1 MNSYRTENYIKDKV
15 IIVTGAS
22 SGFGKFTAMKAAEL
36 GGKVVLAARR
46 DNLLKEICDE
56 IRAKGGDASYIKT
69 DLRDQRQ
76 VQDMAQFAIDN
87 YGAIDIQVQDMA
99 QFAIDNYGAIDI
111 LVNDAGTM
119 PLAYLSEHKIAMQA
133 WEECIDT
140 SIKGTLYA
148 TAAVHDQMIKQGHGH
163 VINVSSILGNYGVA
177 GSAVYNLSKASVRI
191 MADSMR
197 VENAGKIKFSVIK
210 PTSVADTGLVA
221 TEVDFNAGLA
231 GVYGKLINAFM
242 GLGEPDRLNRE
253 SIKCFDFGPEV
264 LADNII
270 YVMNQPW
277 GVNIS
282 EITVRA
288 SNETMFV

>member
-22 SGFGKFTAMKAAEL
+22 SGFGKYTAMKAAEL

-46 DNLLKEICDE
+46 ANLLKEICDN
-56 IRAKGGDASYIKT
+56 IRAKGGEASYIKT

-76 VQDMAQFAIDN
+76 VEDMAQFAIDT
-87 YGAIDIQVQDMA
+87 
-99 QFAIDNYGAIDI
+99 YGAIDI
-111 LVNDAGTM
+111 LVNDAGTI
-119 PLAYLSEHKIAMQA
+119 PLGYLSQHKFAMQA

-148 TAAVHDQMIKQGHGH
+148 TAAVYDQMIKQGHGH

-177 GSAVYNLSKASVRI
+177 GGAVYNLSKASVRI

-197 VENAGKIKFSVIK
+197 VENSGKIKFSVIK
-210 PTSVADTGLVA
+210 PTSVADTGLVS
-221 TEVDFNAGLA
+221 TEVDYNASLA
-231 GVYGKLINAFM
+231 GVYGKLIDAFT
-242 GLGEPDRLNRE
+242 GLGTPGRDDRE
-253 SIKCFDFGPEV
+253 DIHCFDYGPEV

-288 SNETMFV
+288 SGETMFV

>member
-22 SGFGKFTAMKAAEL
+22 SGFGKYTAMKAAEL

-46 DNLLKEICDE
+46 DNLLKEICDD
-56 IRAKGGDASYIKT
+56 IRAKGGEASYIKT

-76 VQDMAQFAIDN
+76 VEDMAQFAIDT
-87 YGAIDIQVQDMA
+87 
-99 QFAIDNYGAIDI
+99 YGAIDI

-119 PLAYLSEHKIAMQA
+119 PLGFLSQHKFAMQA

-148 TAAVHDQMIKQGHGH
+148 TAAVYDQMIKQGHGH

-177 GSAVYNLSKASVRI
+177 GGAVYNLSKASVRI

-197 VENAGKIKFSVIK
+197 VENSGKIKFSVIK
-210 PTSVADTGLVA
+210 PTSVADTGLVS
-221 TEVDFNAGLA
+221 TEVDYNASLS
-231 GVYGKLINAFM
+231 GVYGKLIDAFT
-242 GLGEPDRLNRE
+242 GLGTPGRDDRE
-253 SIKCFDFGPEV
+253 DIHCFDFGPEV

-288 SNETMFV
+288 SGETMFV

>member
-1 MNSYRTENYIKDKV
+1 MNSYRTENYVKDKV

-22 SGFGKFTAMKAAEL
+22 SGFGKYTAMKAAEL

-46 DNLLKEICDE
+46 DNLLKEICED
-56 IRAKGGDASYIKT
+56 IRAKGGEASYIKT

-76 VQDMAQFAIDN
+76 AEDMAQFAIDT
-87 YGAIDIQVQDMA
+87 YGAV
-99 QFAIDNYGAIDI
+99 DI

-119 PLAYLSEHKIAMQA
+119 PLGYLSQHKFAMQA

-148 TAAVHDQMIKQGHGH
+148 TAAVYDQMIKQGHGH

-177 GSAVYNLSKASVRI
+177 GGAVYNLSKASVRI

-197 VENAGKIKFSVIK
+197 VENSGKIKFSVIK

-221 TEVDFNAGLA
+221 TEVDFNASLA
-231 GVYGKLINAFM
+231 GVYGKLIDAFT
-242 GLGEPDRLNRE
+242 GLGTPGRDDRE
-253 SIKCFDFGPEV
+253 DIHCFDFGPEV

-288 SNETMFV
+288 SGETMFV

>member
-22 SGFGKFTAMKAAEL
+22 SGFGKYTAMKAAEL

-46 DNLLKEICDE
+46 DNLLKEICED
-56 IRAKGGDASYIKT
+56 IRAKGGEASYIKT

-76 VQDMAQFAIDN
+76 AEDMAQFAIDT
-87 YGAIDIQVQDMA
+87 
-99 QFAIDNYGAIDI
+99 YGAIDI

-119 PLAYLSEHKIAMQA
+119 PLGYLSQHKFAMQA

-148 TAAVHDQMIKQGHGH
+148 TAAVYDQMIKQGHGH

-177 GSAVYNLSKASVRI
+177 GGAVYNLSKASVRI

-197 VENAGKIKFSVIK
+197 VENSGKIKFSVIK
-210 PTSVADTGLVA
+210 PTSVADTGLVS
-221 TEVDFNAGLA
+221 TEVDYNASLA
-231 GVYGKLINAFM
+231 GVYGKLIDAFT
-242 GLGEPDRLNRE
+242 GLGTPGRDDRE
-253 SIKCFDFGPEV
+253 DIHCFDFGPEV

-288 SNETMFV
+288 SGETMFV

>member
-22 SGFGKFTAMKAAEL
+22 SGFGKYTAMKAAEL

-46 DNLLKEICDE
+46 DNLLKEICDD
-56 IRAKGGDASYIKT
+56 IRAKGGEASYIKT

-76 VQDMAQFAIDN
+76 VEDMAQFAIDT
-87 YGAIDIQVQDMA
+87 
-99 QFAIDNYGAIDI
+99 YGAIDI

-119 PLAYLSEHKIAMQA
+119 PLGYLSQHKFAMQA

-148 TAAVHDQMIKQGHGH
+148 TAAVYDQMIKQGHGH

-177 GSAVYNLSKASVRI
+177 GGAVYNLSKASVRI

-197 VENAGKIKFSVIK
+197 VENSGKIKFSVIK
-210 PTSVADTGLVA
+210 PTSVADTGLVS
-221 TEVDFNAGLA
+221 TEVDYNASLA
-231 GVYGKLINAFM
+231 GVYGKLIDAFT
-242 GLGEPDRLNRE
+242 GLGTPGRDDRE
-253 SIKCFDFGPEV
+253 DIHCFDFGPEV

>member
-22 SGFGKFTAMKAAEL
+22 SGFGKYTAMKAAEL

-46 DNLLKEICDE
+46 DNLLKEICDD
-56 IRAKGGDASYIKT
+56 IRAKDGEASYIKT

-76 VQDMAQFAIDN
+76 VEDMAQFAIDT
-87 YGAIDIQVQDMA
+87 
-99 QFAIDNYGAIDI
+99 YGAIDI

-119 PLAYLSEHKIAMQA
+119 PLGFLSQHKFAMQA

-148 TAAVHDQMIKQGHGH
+148 TAAVYDQMIKQGHGH

-177 GSAVYNLSKASVRI
+177 GGAVYNLSKASVRI

-197 VENAGKIKFSVIK
+197 VENSGKIKFSVIK
-210 PTSVADTGLVA
+210 PTSVADTGLVS
-221 TEVDFNAGLA
+221 TEVDYNASLS
-231 GVYGKLINAFM
+231 GVYGKLIDAFT
-242 GLGEPDRLNRE
+242 GLGTPGRDDREN
-253 SIKCFDFGPEV
+253 IHCFDFGPEV

-288 SNETMFV
+288 SGETMFV

>member
-22 SGFGKFTAMKAAEL
+22 SGFGKYTAMKAAEL

-46 DNLLKEICDE
+46 DNLLKEICDD
-56 IRAKGGDASYIKT
+56 IRAKGGEASYIKT

-76 VQDMAQFAIDN
+76 VEDMAQFAIDT
-87 YGAIDIQVQDMA
+87 
-99 QFAIDNYGAIDI
+99 YGAIDI

-119 PLAYLSEHKIAMQA
+119 PLGFLSQHKFAMQA

-148 TAAVHDQMIKQGHGH
+148 TAAVYDQMIKQGHGH

-177 GSAVYNLSKASVRI
+177 GGAVYNLSKASVRI

-197 VENAGKIKFSVIK
+197 VENSGKIKFSVIK

-221 TEVDFNAGLA
+221 TEVDFNASLA
-231 GVYGKLINAFM
+231 GVYGKLIDAFT
-242 GLGEPDRLNRE
+242 GLGTPGRDDREN
-253 SIKCFDFGPEV
+253 IHCFDFGPEV

-282 EITVRA
+282 EISVRA
-288 SNETMFV
+288 SGETMFA

>member
-22 SGFGKFTAMKAAEL
+22 SGFGKYTAMKAAEL

-46 DNLLKEICDE
+46 DNLLKEICDD
-56 IRAKGGDASYIKT
+56 IRAKGGEASYIKT

-76 VQDMAQFAIDN
+76 VEDMAQFAIDT
-87 YGAIDIQVQDMA
+87 YGAV
-99 QFAIDNYGAIDI
+99 DI

-119 PLAYLSEHKIAMQA
+119 PLGYLSQHKFAMQA

-148 TAAVHDQMIKQGHGH
+148 TAAVYDQMIKQGHGH

-177 GSAVYNLSKASVRI
+177 GGAVYNLSKASVRI

-197 VENAGKIKFSVIK
+197 VENSGKIKFSVIK

-221 TEVDFNAGLA
+221 TEVDFNASLA
-231 GVYGKLINAFM
+231 GVYGKLIDAFT
-242 GLGEPDRLNRE
+242 GLGTPGRDDRE
-253 SIKCFDFGPEV
+253 DIHCFDFGPEV

-288 SNETMFV
+288 SGETMFV

>member
-1 MNSYRTENYIKDKV
+1 MNSYRTENFIKDKV

-22 SGFGKFTAMKAAEL
+22 SGFGKYTAMKAAEL

-46 DNLLKEICDE
+46 DNLLKEICDD
-56 IRAKGGDASYIKT
+56 IRAKDGEASYIKT

-76 VQDMAQFAIDN
+76 VEDMAQFAIDT
-87 YGAIDIQVQDMA
+87 
-99 QFAIDNYGAIDI
+99 YGAIDI

-119 PLAYLSEHKIAMQA
+119 PLGFLSQHKFAMQA

-148 TAAVHDQMIKQGHGH
+148 TAAVYDQMIKQGHGH

-177 GSAVYNLSKASVRI
+177 GGAVYNLSKASVRI

-197 VENAGKIKFSVIK
+197 VENSGKIKFSVIK
-210 PTSVADTGLVA
+210 PTSVADTGLVS
-221 TEVDFNAGLA
+221 TEVDYNASLS
-231 GVYGKLINAFM
+231 GVYGKLIDAFT
-242 GLGEPDRLNRE
+242 GLGTPGRDDREN
-253 SIKCFDFGPEV
+253 IHCFDFGPEV

-288 SNETMFV
+288 SGETMFV

>member
-22 SGFGKFTAMKAAEL
+22 SGFGKYTAMKAAEL

-46 DNLLKEICDE
+46 DNLLKEICDD
-56 IRAKGGDASYIKT
+56 IRAKGGEASYIKT

-76 VQDMAQFAIDN
+76 VEDMAQFAIDT
-87 YGAIDIQVQDMA
+87 
-99 QFAIDNYGAIDI
+99 YGAIDI

-119 PLAYLSEHKIAMQA
+119 PLGYLSQHKFAMQA

-148 TAAVHDQMIKQGHGH
+148 TAAVYDQMIKQGHGH

-177 GSAVYNLSKASVRI
+177 GGAVYNLSKASVRI

-197 VENAGKIKFSVIK
+197 VENSGKIKFSVIK

-221 TEVDFNAGLA
+221 TEVDFNASLA
-231 GVYGKLINAFM
+231 GVYGKLIDAFT
-242 GLGEPDRLNRE
+242 GLGTPGRDDREN
-253 SIKCFDFGPEV
+253 IHCFDFGPEV

-288 SNETMFV
+288 SGETMFV

>member
-22 SGFGKFTAMKAAEL
+22 SGFGKYTAMKAAEL

-46 DNLLKEICDE
+46 DNLLKEICDD
-56 IRAKGGDASYIKT
+56 IRAKGGEASYIKT

-76 VQDMAQFAIDN
+76 VEDMAQFAIDT
-87 YGAIDIQVQDMA
+87 
-99 QFAIDNYGAIDI
+99 YGAIDI

-119 PLAYLSEHKIAMQA
+119 PLGYLSQHKFAMQA

-148 TAAVHDQMIKQGHGH
+148 TAAVYDQMIKQGHGH

-177 GSAVYNLSKASVRI
+177 GGAVYNLSKASVRI

-197 VENAGKIKFSVIK
+197 VENSGKIKFSVIK

-221 TEVDFNAGLA
+221 TEVDFNASLA
-231 GVYGKLINAFM
+231 GVYGKLIDAFT
-242 GLGEPDRLNRE
+242 GLGTPGRDDRE
-253 SIKCFDFGPEV
+253 DIHCFDFGPEV

-288 SNETMFV
+288 SGETMFV

>member
-22 SGFGKFTAMKAAEL
+22 SGFGKYTAMKAAEL

-46 DNLLKEICDE
+46 DNLLKEICDD
-56 IRAKGGDASYIKT
+56 IRAKGGEASYIKT

-76 VQDMAQFAIDN
+76 VEDMAQFAIDT
-87 YGAIDIQVQDMA
+87 YGAV
-99 QFAIDNYGAIDI
+99 DI

-119 PLAYLSEHKIAMQA
+119 PLAYLSEHEIAMQA

-163 VINVSSILGNYGVA
+163 VINVSSILGNYGVS
-177 GSAVYNLSKASVRI
+177 GCGVYNISKASVRI
-191 MADSMR
+191 LADSMR
-197 VENAGKIKFSVIK
+197 VENSGKIKFSVIK
-210 PTSVADTGLVA
+210 PTSVAETGLVA
-221 TEVDFNAGLA
+221 TEVDYNAGLS
-231 GVYGKLINAFM
+231 GIYGKIIDAFT
-242 GLGEPDRLNRE
+242 GLGTPGRDDRE
-253 SIKCFDFGPEV
+253 SIHCFDFGPEV

-282 EITVRA
+282 EISVRA
-288 SNETMFV
+288 SGEAMFV

>member
-1 MNSYRTENYIKDKV
+1 MNSYRTENYVKDKV

-22 SGFGKFTAMKAAEL
+22 SGFGKYTAIKAAEL

-46 DNLLKEICDE
+46 DNLLKEICDD
-56 IRAKGGDASYIKT
+56 IRAKGGEASYIKT
-69 DLRDQRQ
+69 DLRDERQ
-76 VQDMAQFAIDN
+76 VKAMAQFAIDT
-87 YGAIDIQVQDMA
+87 
-99 QFAIDNYGAIDI
+99 YGAIDI

-119 PLAYLSEHKIAMQA
+119 PLAYLSEHEIAMQA

-163 VINVSSILGNYGVA
+163 VINVSSILGNYGVS
-177 GSAVYNLSKASVRI
+177 GCGVYNISKASVRI
-191 MADSMR
+191 LADSMR
-197 VENAGKIKFSVIK
+197 VENSGKIKFSVIK
-210 PTSVADTGLVA
+210 PTSVAETGLVA
-221 TEVDFNAGLA
+221 TEVDYNAGLS
-231 GVYGKLINAFM
+231 GIYGKIIDAFT
-242 GLGEPDRLNRE
+242 GLGTPGRDDRE
-253 SIKCFDFGPEV
+253 SIHCFDFGPEV

-282 EITVRA
+282 EISVRA
-288 SNETMFV
+288 SGEAMFV

>member
-22 SGFGKFTAMKAAEL
+22 SGFGKYTAMKAAEL

-46 DNLLKEICDE
+46 DNLLKEICED
-56 IRAKGGDASYIKT
+56 IRAKGGEASYIKT

-76 VQDMAQFAIDN
+76 VQDMAQFAIDT
-87 YGAIDIQVQDMA
+87 YGAV
-99 QFAIDNYGAIDI
+99 DI

-119 PLAYLSEHKIAMQA
+119 PLGYLSQHKFALQA

-148 TAAVHDQMIKQGHGH
+148 TAAVYDQMIKQGHGH

-177 GSAVYNLSKASVRI
+177 GGAVYNLSKASVRI

-197 VENAGKIKFSVIK
+197 VENSGKIKFSVIK
-210 PTSVADTGLVA
+210 PTSVADTGLVS
-221 TEVDFNAGLA
+221 TEVDYNASLS
-231 GVYGKLINAFM
+231 GVYGKLIDAFT
-242 GLGEPDRLNRE
+242 GLGTPGRDDREN
-253 SIKCFDFGPEV
+253 IHCFDFGPEV

-288 SNETMFV
+288 SGETMFV

>member
-1 MNSYRTENYIKDKV
+1 MNRYRTENYIKDKV

-22 SGFGKFTAMKAAEL
+22 SGFGKYTAMKAAEL

-46 DNLLKEICDE
+46 DNLLKEICDD
-56 IRAKGGDASYIKT
+56 IRAKGGEASYIKT

-76 VQDMAQFAIDN
+76 VEDMAQFAIDT
-87 YGAIDIQVQDMA
+87 
-99 QFAIDNYGAIDI
+99 YGAIDI

-119 PLAYLSEHKIAMQA
+119 PLGFLSQHKFAMQA

-148 TAAVHDQMIKQGHGH
+148 TAAVYDQMIKHGHGH

-177 GSAVYNLSKASVRI
+177 GGAVYNLSKASVRI

-197 VENAGKIKFSVIK
+197 VENSGKIKFSVIK
-210 PTSVADTGLVA
+210 PTSVANTGLVS
-221 TEVDFNAGLA
+221 TEVDYNASLA
-231 GVYGKLINAFM
+231 GVYGKLIDAFT
-242 GLGEPDRLNRE
+242 GLGTPGRDDRE
-253 SIKCFDFGPEV
+253 DIHCFDFGPEV

-288 SNETMFV
+288 SGETMFV

>member
-22 SGFGKFTAMKAAEL
+22 SGFGKYTAMKAAEL

-46 DNLLKEICDE
+46 DNLLKEICDG
-56 IRAKGGDASYIKT
+56 IREKGDEASYIKT

-76 VQDMAQFAIDN
+76 VEDMAQFAIDT
-87 YGAIDIQVQDMA
+87 
-99 QFAIDNYGAIDI
+99 YGAIDI

-119 PLAYLSEHKIAMQA
+119 PLGYLSQHKFAMQA

-148 TAAVHDQMIKQGHGH
+148 TAAVYDQMIKQGHGH

-177 GSAVYNLSKASVRI
+177 GGAVYNLSKASVRI

-282 EITVRA
+282 EITI
-288 SNETMFV
+288 

>member
-22 SGFGKFTAMKAAEL
+22 SGFGKYTAMKAAEL

-46 DNLLKEICDE
+46 DNLLKEICDD
-56 IRAKGGDASYIKT
+56 IRAKDGEASYIKT

-76 VQDMAQFAIDN
+76 VEDMAQFAIDT
-87 YGAIDIQVQDMA
+87 
-99 QFAIDNYGAIDI
+99 YGAIDI

-197 VENAGKIKFSVIK
+197 VENSGKIKFSVIK

>member
-22 SGFGKFTAMKAAEL
+22 SGFGKYTAMKAAEL

-46 DNLLKEICDE
+46 DNLLKEICDD
-56 IRAKGGDASYIKT
+56 IRAKDGEASYIKT

-76 VQDMAQFAIDN
+76 VEDMAQFAIDT
-87 YGAIDIQVQDMA
+87 
-99 QFAIDNYGAIDI
+99 YGAIDI

-119 PLAYLSEHKIAMQA
+119 PLGFLSQHKFAMQA

-148 TAAVHDQMIKQGHGH
+148 TAAVYDQMIKQGHGH

-177 GSAVYNLSKASVRI
+177 GGAVYNLSKASVRI

-197 VENAGKIKFSVIK
+197 VENSGKIKSSVIK
-210 PTSVADTGLVA
+210 PTSVADTGLVS
-221 TEVDFNAGLA
+221 TEVDYNASLS
-231 GVYGKLINAFM
+231 GVYGKLIDAFT
-242 GLGEPDRLNRE
+242 GLGTPGRDDREN
-253 SIKCFDFGPEV
+253 IHCFDFGPEV

-288 SNETMFV
+288 SGETMFV

>member
-1 MNSYRTENYIKDKV
+1 MNSYRTENYVKDKV

-22 SGFGKFTAMKAAEL
+22 SGFGKYTAMKAAEL

-46 DNLLKEICDE
+46 DNLLKEICED
-56 IRAKGGDASYIKT
+56 IRAKGGEASYIKT

-76 VQDMAQFAIDN
+76 AEDMAQFAIDT
-87 YGAIDIQVQDMA
+87 YGAV
-99 QFAIDNYGAIDI
+99 DI

-119 PLAYLSEHKIAMQA
+119 PLGYLSQHKFAMQA

-148 TAAVHDQMIKQGHGH
+148 TAAVYDQMIKQGHGH
-163 VINVSSILGNYGVA
+163 VINVSSILGDYGVA
-177 GSAVYNLSKASVRI
+177 GGAVYNLSKASVRI

-197 VENAGKIKFSVIK
+197 VENSGKIKFSVIK

-221 TEVDFNAGLA
+221 TEVDFNASLA
-231 GVYGKLINAFM
+231 GVYGKLIDAFT
-242 GLGEPDRLNRE
+242 GLGTPGRDDREN
-253 SIKCFDFGPEV
+253 IHCFDFGPEV

-288 SNETMFV
+288 SGETMFV

>member
-1 MNSYRTENYIKDKV
+1 MNSYRTENYVKDKV

-22 SGFGKFTAMKAAEL
+22 SGFGKYTAMKAAEL

-46 DNLLKEICDE
+46 DNLLKEICED
-56 IRAKGGDASYIKT
+56 IRAKGGEASYIKT

-76 VQDMAQFAIDN
+76 AEDMAQFAIDT
-87 YGAIDIQVQDMA
+87 YGAV
-99 QFAIDNYGAIDI
+99 DI

-119 PLAYLSEHKIAMQA
+119 PLGYLSQHKFAMQA

-148 TAAVHDQMIKQGHGH
+148 TAAVYDQMIKQGHGH

-177 GSAVYNLSKASVRI
+177 GGAVYNLSKASVRI

-197 VENAGKIKFSVIK
+197 VENSGKIKFSVIK

-221 TEVDFNAGLA
+221 TEVDFNASLA
-231 GVYGKLINAFM
+231 GVYGKLIDAFT
-242 GLGEPDRLNRE
+242 GLGTPGRDDREN
-253 SIKCFDFGPEV
+253 IHCFDFGPEV

-288 SNETMFV
+288 SGETMFV

>member
-22 SGFGKFTAMKAAEL
+22 SGFGKYTAMKAAEL

-46 DNLLKEICDE
+46 DNLLKEICDD
-56 IRAKGGDASYIKT
+56 IRAKGGEASYIKT

-76 VQDMAQFAIDN
+76 VEDMAQFAIDT
-87 YGAIDIQVQDMA
+87 
-99 QFAIDNYGAIDI
+99 YGAIDI

-119 PLAYLSEHKIAMQA
+119 PLGFLSQHKFAMQA

-148 TAAVHDQMIKQGHGH
+148 TAAVYDQMIKQGHGH

-177 GSAVYNLSKASVRI
+177 GGAVYNLSKASVRI

-197 VENAGKIKFSVIK
+197 VENSGKIRFSVIK
-210 PTSVADTGLVA
+210 PTSVADTGLVS
-221 TEVDFNAGLA
+221 TEVDFNASLA
-231 GVYGKLINAFM
+231 GVYGKLIDAFT
-242 GLGEPDRLNRE
+242 GLGTPGRDDRE
-253 SIKCFDFGPEV
+253 DIHCFDFGPEV

-288 SNETMFV
+288 SGETMFV

>member
-22 SGFGKFTAMKAAEL
+22 SGFGKYTAIKAAEL

-46 DNLLKEICDE
+46 DNLLKEICDD
-56 IRAKGGDASYIKT
+56 IRAKGGEASYIKT

-76 VQDMAQFAIDN
+76 VKAMAQFAIDT
-87 YGAIDIQVQDMA
+87 
-99 QFAIDNYGAIDI
+99 YGAIDI

-119 PLAYLSEHKIAMQA
+119 PLGYLSQHKFAMQA

-148 TAAVHDQMIKQGHGH
+148 TAAVYDQMIKQGHGH

-177 GSAVYNLSKASVRI
+177 GGAVYNLSKASVRI

-197 VENAGKIKFSVIK
+197 VENSGKIKFSVIK

-221 TEVDFNAGLA
+221 TEVDFNASLA
-231 GVYGKLINAFM
+231 GVYGKLIDAFT
-242 GLGEPDRLNRE
+242 GLGTPGRDDRE
-253 SIKCFDFGPEV
+253 DIHCFDFGPEV

>member
-22 SGFGKFTAMKAAEL
+22 SGFGKYTAMKAAEL

-46 DNLLKEICDE
+46 DNLLKEICDD
-56 IRAKGGDASYIKT
+56 IRAKGGEASYIKT
-69 DLRDQRQ
+69 NLRDQRQ
-76 VQDMAQFAIDN
+76 VEDMAQFAIDT
-87 YGAIDIQVQDMA
+87 
-99 QFAIDNYGAIDI
+99 YGAIDI

-119 PLAYLSEHKIAMQA
+119 PLGYLSQHKFAMQA

-148 TAAVHDQMIKQGHGH
+148 TAAVYDQMIKQGHGH

-177 GSAVYNLSKASVRI
+177 GGAVYNLSKASVRI

-197 VENAGKIKFSVIK
+197 VENSGKIKFSVIK
-210 PTSVADTGLVA
+210 PTSVADTGLVS
-221 TEVDFNAGLA
+221 TEVDYNASLS
-231 GVYGKLINAFM
+231 GVYGKLIDAFT
-242 GLGEPDRLNRE
+242 GLGTPGRDDREN
-253 SIKCFDFGPEV
+253 IHCFDFGPEV

-288 SNETMFV
+288 SGETMFV

>member
-22 SGFGKFTAMKAAEL
+22 SGFGKYTAMKAAEM

-46 DNLLKEICDE
+46 DNLLKEICDD
-56 IRAKGGDASYIKT
+56 IRAKGGEASYIKT

-76 VQDMAQFAIDN
+76 VEDMAQFAIDT
-87 YGAIDIQVQDMA
+87 
-99 QFAIDNYGAIDI
+99 YGAIDI

-197 VENAGKIKFSVIK
+197 VENSGKIKFSVIK

-221 TEVDFNAGLA
+221 TEVDFNASLA
-231 GVYGKLINAFM
+231 GVYGKLIDAFT
-242 GLGEPDRLNRE
+242 GLGTPGRDDREN
-253 SIKCFDFGPEV
+253 IHCFDFGPEV

-288 SNETMFV
+288 SGETMFV

>member
-22 SGFGKFTAMKAAEL
+22 SGFGMHTAKKAAEL

-46 DNLLKEICDE
+46 EHLLREIVQE
-56 IRAKGGDASYIKT
+56 IREKGGEATYIPT
-69 DLRDQRQ
+69 DLRDKDQ
-76 VQDMAQFAIDN
+76 VRAMAQYAIDT
-87 YGAIDIQVQDMA
+87 YGRIDV
-99 QFAIDNYGAIDI
+99 

-119 PLAYLSEHKIAMQA
+119 PLAYLSQHEYAMPA
-133 WEECIDT
+133 WEECIAT
-140 SIKGTLYA
+140 SINGTLYA
-148 TAAVHDQMIKQGHGH
+148 TAAVYDQMIKQGQGH
-163 VINVSSILGNYGVA
+163 IINISSILGNYGVS
-177 GSAVYNLSKASVRI
+177 GCGVYNLSKAAVRI

-197 VENAGKIKFSVIK
+197 VENNGKIKFSVVK
-210 PTSVADTGLVA
+210 PTSVAATGLVG
-221 TEVDFNAGLA
+221 TEVDFNAGLS
-231 GVYGKLINAFM
+231 GVYGKLIDAFT
-242 GLGEPDRLNRE
+242 GLGTPGRDEIED
-253 SIKCFDFGPEV
+253 IHCFDFGPEV

-282 EITVRA
+282 EISVRA

>member
-22 SGFGKFTAMKAAEL
+22 SGFGKYTAMKAAEL

-46 DNLLKEICDE
+46 DNLLKEICDD
-56 IRAKGGDASYIKT
+56 IRAKGGEASYIKT

-76 VQDMAQFAIDN
+76 VEDMAQFAIDT
-87 YGAIDIQVQDMA
+87 
-99 QFAIDNYGAIDI
+99 YGAIDI

-119 PLAYLSEHKIAMQA
+119 PLGYLSQHKFAMQA

-148 TAAVHDQMIKQGHGH
+148 TAAVYDQMIKQGHGH

-177 GSAVYNLSKASVRI
+177 GGAVYNLSKASVRI

-197 VENAGKIKFSVIK
+197 VENSGKIKFSVIK
-210 PTSVADTGLVA
+210 PTSVADTGLVS
-221 TEVDFNAGLA
+221 TEVDYNASLS
-231 GVYGKLINAFM
+231 GVYGKLIDAFT
-242 GLGEPDRLNRE
+242 GLGTPGRDDREN
-253 SIKCFDFGPEV
+253 IHCFDFGPEV

-288 SNETMFV
+288 SGETMFV

>member
-22 SGFGKFTAMKAAEL
+22 SGFGKYTAMKAAEL

-46 DNLLKEICDE
+46 DNLLKEICDD
-56 IRAKGGDASYIKT
+56 IRAKGGEASYIKT

-76 VQDMAQFAIDN
+76 VEDMAQFAIDT
-87 YGAIDIQVQDMA
+87 
-99 QFAIDNYGAIDI
+99 YGAIDI

-119 PLAYLSEHKIAMQA
+119 PLGFLSQHKFAMQA

-140 SIKGTLYA
+140 SVKGTLYA
-148 TAAVHDQMIKQGHGH
+148 TAAVYDQMIKQGHGH

-177 GSAVYNLSKASVRI
+177 GGAVYNLSKASVRI

-197 VENAGKIKFSVIK
+197 VENSGKIKFSVIK

-221 TEVDFNAGLA
+221 TEVDFNASLA
-231 GVYGKLINAFM
+231 GVYGKLIDAFT
-242 GLGEPDRLNRE
+242 GLGTPGRDDRE
-253 SIKCFDFGPEV
+253 DIHCFDFGPEV

-288 SNETMFV
+288 SGETMFV

>member
-1 MNSYRTENYIKDKV
+1 MNSYRTENYVKDKV

-22 SGFGKFTAMKAAEL
+22 SGFGKYTAMKAAEL

-46 DNLLKEICDE
+46 DNLLKEICED
-56 IRAKGGDASYIKT
+56 IRAKGGEASYIKT

-76 VQDMAQFAIDN
+76 AEDMAQFAIN
-87 YGAIDIQVQDMA
+87 TYGAV
-99 QFAIDNYGAIDI
+99 DI

-119 PLAYLSEHKIAMQA
+119 PLGYLSQHKFAMQA

-148 TAAVHDQMIKQGHGH
+148 TAAVYDQMIKQGHGH

-177 GSAVYNLSKASVRI
+177 GGAVYNLSKASVRI

-197 VENAGKIKFSVIK
+197 VENSGKIKFSVIK

-221 TEVDFNAGLA
+221 TEVDFNASLA
-231 GVYGKLINAFM
+231 GVYGKLIDAFT
-242 GLGEPDRLNRE
+242 GLGTPGRDDREN
-253 SIKCFDFGPEV
+253 IHCFDFGPEV

-288 SNETMFV
+288 SGETMFV

>member
-1 MNSYRTENYIKDKV
+1 MNSYRTENYVKDKV

-22 SGFGKFTAMKAAEL
+22 SGFGKYTAMKAAEL

-46 DNLLKEICDE
+46 DNLLKEICED
-56 IRAKGGDASYIKT
+56 IRAKGGEASYIKT
-69 DLRDQRQ
+69 DLRDQRRAE
-76 VQDMAQFAIDN
+76 DMAQFAIDT
-87 YGAIDIQVQDMA
+87 YGAV
-99 QFAIDNYGAIDI
+99 DI

-119 PLAYLSEHKIAMQA
+119 PLGYLSQHKFAMQA

-148 TAAVHDQMIKQGHGH
+148 TAAVYDQMIKQGHGH

-177 GSAVYNLSKASVRI
+177 GGAVYNLSKASVRI

-197 VENAGKIKFSVIK
+197 VENSGKIKFSVIK

-221 TEVDFNAGLA
+221 TEVDFNASLA
-231 GVYGKLINAFM
+231 GVYGKLIDAFT
-242 GLGEPDRLNRE
+242 GLGTPGRDDRE
-253 SIKCFDFGPEV
+253 DIHCFDFGPEV

-288 SNETMFV
+288 SGETMFV

>member
-36 GGKVVLAARR
+36 GGKVVLAARS
-46 DNLLKEICDE
+46 DYLLKEICDG
-56 IRAKGGDASYIKT
+56 IRAKGGEASYIKT

-76 VQDMAQFAIDN
+76 VQEMAQFAIDT
-87 YGAIDIQVQDMA
+87 YGAIDV
-99 QFAIDNYGAIDI
+99 

-119 PLAYLSEHKIAMQA
+119 PLAYLSEHEIAMQA

-163 VINVSSILGNYGVA
+163 VINVSSILGNYGVS
-177 GSAVYNLSKASVRI
+177 GCGVYNISKASVRI
-191 MADSMR
+191 LADSMR
-197 VENAGKIKFSVIK
+197 VENSGKIKFSVIK
-210 PTSVADTGLVA
+210 PTSVAETGLVA
-221 TEVDFNAGLA
+221 TEVDYNAGLS
-231 GVYGKLINAFM
+231 GIYGKIIDAFT
-242 GLGEPDRLNRE
+242 GLGTPGRDDRE
-253 SIKCFDFGPEV
+253 SIHCFDFGPEV

-282 EITVRA
+282 EISVRA
-288 SNETMFV
+288 SGEAMFV

>member
-22 SGFGKFTAMKAAEL
+22 SGFGKYTAMKAAEL

-46 DNLLKEICDE
+46 DNLLKEICDD
-56 IRAKGGDASYIKT
+56 IRAKDGEASYIKT

-76 VQDMAQFAIDN
+76 VEDMAQFAIDT
-87 YGAIDIQVQDMA
+87 
-99 QFAIDNYGAIDI
+99 YGAIDI

-119 PLAYLSEHKIAMQA
+119 PLGFLSQHKFAMQA

-148 TAAVHDQMIKQGHGH
+148 TAAVYDQMIKQGHGH

-177 GSAVYNLSKASVRI
+177 GGAVYNLSKASVRI

-197 VENAGKIKFSVIK
+197 VENSGKIKFSVIK
-210 PTSVADTGLVA
+210 PTSVADTGLVS
-221 TEVDFNAGLA
+221 TEVDYNASLTGI
-231 GVYGKLINAFM
+231 YGKLIDAFT
-242 GLGEPDRLNRE
+242 GLGTPGRDDID
-253 SIKCFDFGPEV
+253 SIHCFDFGPEV

-288 SNETMFV
+288 SGEAMFV

>member
-22 SGFGKFTAMKAAEL
+22 SGFGKYTAMKAAEL

-46 DNLLKEICDE
+46 DNLLKEICDD
-56 IRAKGGDASYIKT
+56 IRAKGGEASYIKT
-69 DLRDQRQ
+69 NLRDQRQ
-76 VQDMAQFAIDN
+76 VEDMAQFAIDT
-87 YGAIDIQVQDMA
+87 YV
-99 QFAIDNYGAIDI
+99 AIDI

-119 PLAYLSEHKIAMQA
+119 PLGYLSQHKFAMQA

-148 TAAVHDQMIKQGHGH
+148 TAAVYDQMIKQGHGH

-177 GSAVYNLSKASVRI
+177 GGAVYNLSKASVRI

-197 VENAGKIKFSVIK
+197 VENSGKIKFSVIK
-210 PTSVADTGLVA
+210 PTSVADTGLVS
-221 TEVDFNAGLA
+221 TEVDYNASLS
-231 GVYGKLINAFM
+231 GVYGKLIDAFT
-242 GLGEPDRLNRE
+242 GLGTPGRDDREN
-253 SIKCFDFGPEV
+253 IHCFDFGPEV

-288 SNETMFV
+288 SGETMFV

>member
-22 SGFGKFTAMKAAEL
+22 SGFGKYTAMKAAEL

-46 DNLLKEICDE
+46 DNLLKEICED
-56 IRAKGGDASYIKT
+56 IRAKGGEASYIKT

-76 VQDMAQFAIDN
+76 AEDMAQFAIDT
-87 YGAIDIQVQDMA
+87 YGAV
-99 QFAIDNYGAIDI
+99 DI

-119 PLAYLSEHKIAMQA
+119 PLGYLSQHKFAMQA

-148 TAAVHDQMIKQGHGH
+148 TAAVYDQMIKQGHGH

-177 GSAVYNLSKASVRI
+177 GGAVYNLSKASVRI

-197 VENAGKIKFSVIK
+197 VENSGKIKFSVIK

-221 TEVDFNAGLA
+221 TEVDFNASLA
-231 GVYGKLINAFM
+231 GVYGKLIDAFT
-242 GLGEPDRLNRE
+242 GLGTPGRDDRE
-253 SIKCFDFGPEV
+253 DIHCFDFGPEV

-288 SNETMFV
+288 SGETMFV

>member
-22 SGFGKFTAMKAAEL
+22 SGFGKYTAMKAAEL

-46 DNLLKEICDE
+46 DNLLKEICDD
-56 IRAKGGDASYIKT
+56 IRAKGGEASYIKT

-76 VQDMAQFAIDN
+76 VEDMAQFAIDT
-87 YGAIDIQVQDMA
+87 
-99 QFAIDNYGAIDI
+99 YGAIDI

-119 PLAYLSEHKIAMQA
+119 PLGFLSQHKFAMQA

-148 TAAVHDQMIKQGHGH
+148 TAAVYDQMIKQGHGH

-177 GSAVYNLSKASVRI
+177 GGAVYNLSKASVRI

-197 VENAGKIKFSVIK
+197 VENSGKIKFFVIK

-221 TEVDFNAGLA
+221 TEVDFNASLA
-231 GVYGKLINAFM
+231 GVYGKLIDAFT
-242 GLGEPDRLNRE
+242 GLGTPGRDDRE
-253 SIKCFDFGPEV
+253 DIHCFDFGPEV

-288 SNETMFV
+288 SGETMFV

>member
-22 SGFGKFTAMKAAEL
+22 SGFGKYTAMKAAEL

-46 DNLLKEICDE
+46 DNLLKEICDD
-56 IRAKGGDASYIKT
+56 IRAKGGEASYIKT

-76 VQDMAQFAIDN
+76 VEDMAQFAIDT
-87 YGAIDIQVQDMA
+87 
-99 QFAIDNYGAIDI
+99 YGAIDI

-119 PLAYLSEHKIAMQA
+119 PLGFLSQHKFAMQA

-148 TAAVHDQMIKQGHGH
+148 TAAVYDQMIKQGHGH

-177 GSAVYNLSKASVRI
+177 GGAVYNLSKASVRI

-197 VENAGKIKFSVIK
+197 VENSGKIKFSVIK

-221 TEVDFNAGLA
+221 TEVDFNASLA
-231 GVYGKLINAFM
+231 GVYGKLIDAFT
-242 GLGEPDRLNRE
+242 GLGTPGRDDRE
-253 SIKCFDFGPEV
+253 DIHCFDFGPEV

-277 GVNIS
+277 GINIS

-288 SNETMFV
+288 SGETMFV